1 MRYAA
6 TLAAT
11 EEAAFLR
18 YKKIGADGRDLNI
31 APRDLLDIAQ
41 LDQRA
46 DRILPNGLCMLP
58 PTQTCDKGNACLPCG
73 SFATDRTH
81 LPEHQAQRDR
91 LKDLISTRISQYEN
105 RHGEPMPESNIWLRG
120 RRLELASLEAI
131 IARLER
137 EAESETV
144 TGAGSSG
151 RTSLTLITDPVQR
164 HDLHEQLE
172 SRRGTHDRDT
182 GC

>member
-1 MRYAA
+1 MTMRYAA

-11 EEAAFLR
+11 EEAEFLR

-31 APRDLLDIAQ
+31 TPRDLLDIAQ

-46 DRILPNGLCMLP
+46 DRVLPNGLCMLP

-91 LKDLISTRISQYEN
+91 LKTLISTRISQYEK
-105 RHGEPMPESNIWLRG
+105 RHGEPMPETNIWLTG
-120 RRLELASLEAI
+120 RRRELASLEAI
-131 IARLER
+131 ITRLEHEPDG
-137 EAESETV
+137 EAV
-144 TGAGSSG
+144 AGAGSSN
-151 RTSLTLITDPVQR
+151 RTNLTLVTDPAQR
-164 HDLHEQLE
+164 AELHHQLK
-172 SRRGTHDRDT
+172 SRSHP
-182 GC
+182 